1 MAEVRSNC
9 SRTGVE
15 SKSNRSRA
23 CNHCL
28 TATTDREAAA
38 SDEIMD
44 RLRDVGGVHQVVVRV
59 GVLAVAA
66 LQAHQET
73 LQRRYAELQ
82 RHPAGS
88 GVELS

>member
-1 MAEVRSNC
+1 
-9 SRTGVE
+9 
-15 SKSNRSRA
+15 
-23 CNHCL
+23 
-28 TATTDREAAA
+28 
-38 SDEIMD
+38 MD

-59 GVLAVAA
+59 AVLAVAA

>member
-1 MAEVRSNC
+1 MN
-9 SRTGVE
+9 
-15 SKSNRSRA
+15 
-23 CNHCL
+23 
-28 TATTDREAAA
+28 
-38 SDEIMD
+38 

-82 RHPAGS
+82 RHQAGS